1 MEDQGRNNSLR
12 ILIVDDEKDLVDLL
26 SYNLEKEGY
35 AVLRAYDGEE
45 ALKIL
50 RSRKPDLILL
60 DLMLPGVQGMEI
72 CKIVRKTPETA
83 GLPIIML
90 TARGEEVDRIVGLE
104 MGADDYVTK
113 PFSVRELL
121 ARVRAVLRRYEAAPA
136 EDRKT
141 IRYGDLF
148 IDHDAHEV
156 TLAGRKVALSPTEFR
171 LLWFLARTPGRV
183 FTREILLDRVWGD
196 DTFVEPRTVDV
207 HIRRL
212 RAQIEP
218 DLSTPRFVLTV
229 RGVGYKFA
237 EGTE

>member
-1 MEDQGRNNSLR
+1 MEDQGRNSSLR

-60 DLMLPGVQGMEI
+60 DLMLPGIQGMEI

-83 GLPIIML
+83 ALPIIML

-113 PFSVRELL
+113 PFSIRELL

>member
-1 MEDQGRNNSLR
+1 MEDQGRNSSLR

-60 DLMLPGVQGMEI
+60 DLMLPGIQGMEI

-156 TLAGRKVALSPTEFR
+156 TLADRKVALSPTEFR

>member
-1 MEDQGRNNSLR
+1 MEEQSRNSSFR

-35 AVLRAYDGEE
+35 AVLRAYDGDE
-45 ALKIL
+45 ALKII

-60 DLMLPGVQGMEI
+60 DLMLPGIQGMEI
-72 CKIVRKTPETA
+72 CRIVRKNPETA
-83 GLPIIML
+83 ALPIIML
-90 TARGEEVDRIVGLE
+90 TARGEEVDRIIGLE

-156 TLAGRKVALSPTEFR
+156 TVAGRKVALSPTEFR

>member
-1 MEDQGRNNSLR
+1 MEEQSRNSSFR

-35 AVLRAYDGEE
+35 AVLRAYDGDE
-45 ALKIL
+45 ALKII

-60 DLMLPGVQGMEI
+60 DLMLPGIQGMEI
-72 CKIVRKTPETA
+72 CRIVRKNPETA
-83 GLPIIML
+83 ALPIIML

-121 ARVRAVLRRYEAAPA
+121 ARVRAVLRRYETAPA

-156 TLAGRKVALSPTEFR
+156 TVAGRKVALSPTEFR

>member
-1 MEDQGRNNSLR
+1 MEDQGRNTSLR

-45 ALKIL
+45 ALKTI

-60 DLMLPGVQGMEI
+60 DLMLPGIQGMEI

-90 TARGEEVDRIVGLE
+90 TAKGEEVDRIVGLE